1 MLNPR
6 RSRALCA
13 LAAAGALVAFTGC
26 GGSDKKTDTGAS
38 TSPAPATTSTPAG
51 GPEVAQYKQDFL
63 AAATKFKDATTTA
76 SQEVQAA
83 TDTAGKVK
91 GLESLKAAVTTAADD
106 FAALKAPASVKPD
119 NDELVS
125 GFRAFAADVD
135 AVEQALRSNDK
146 AAGKAAAQKLTEDQT
161 KIKQTLANIQAKV
174 GS

>member
-13 LAAAGALVAFTGC
+13 LATAAALVAFTGC
-26 GGSDKKTDTGAS
+26 GGDDKKSDSGSGSS
-38 TSPAPATTSTPAG
+38 TTATSTTSSG
-51 GPEVAQYKQDFL
+51 GGDVAQYKKDFL

-76 SQEVQAA
+76 SQEVQSA
-83 TDTAGKVK
+83 TTTDGKVK
-91 GLESLKAAVTTAADD
+91 GLESLKGAVTTAADD
-106 FAALKAPASVKPD
+106 FAALQAPPNVKPD

-135 AVEQALRSNDK
+135 AVEQALKSGDK

-161 KIKQTLANIQAKV
+161 KIKQTLSNIQSKV